1 VSQCC
6 FIIFLFLSPDYSSF
20 FIVFVVCK
28 TAFDEETVKGKDINI
43 RDKFVRRCLEK
54 MRSTIIK
61 NVRNYI
67 EGTIMR
73 VT

>member
-43 RDKFVRRCLEK
+43 RDKLVFSIFGGVWRK
-54 MRSTIIK
+54 
-61 NVRNYI
+61 
-67 EGTIMR
+67 
-73 VT
+73 